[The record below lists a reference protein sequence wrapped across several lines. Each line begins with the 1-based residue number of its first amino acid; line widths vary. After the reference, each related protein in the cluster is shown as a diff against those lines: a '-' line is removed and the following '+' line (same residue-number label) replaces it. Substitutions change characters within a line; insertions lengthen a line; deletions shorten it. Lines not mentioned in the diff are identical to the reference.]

1 MASLNICSI
10 RDLLAGL
17 QERKFTSV
25 DLVQVC
31 SFPCEKLLD

>member
-1 MASLNICSI
+1 MSSLTNSPV

-17 QERKFTSV
+17 QEGKFTSV

-31 SFPCEKLLD
+31 PLFERRLYD